1 MSRRRS
7 PRAALEHIEEAI
19 ALIEG
24 YLRQRK
30 RPDLDRDP
38 MLRQAIERN
47 FEIISE
53 ASRHLLD
60 AWKADHPE
68 VPWRK
73 VAGIGNVL
81 RHDYDRV
88 DNTVLWRAA
97 TVEVQA
103 LKGAVEAIRRE
114 IDAEESQ

>member
-7 PRAALEHIEEAI
+7 QRAALEHIAEAI
-19 ALIEG
+19 DLIER
-24 YLRQRK
+24 YLRPRT
-30 RPDLDRDP
+30 RADLDRDP
-38 MLRQAIERN
+38 MFRQAIERN

-53 ASRHLLD
+53 ASRHLSNS
-60 AWKADHPE
+60 WKAHHPE

-88 DNTVLWRAA
+88 DNAVLWRAA
-97 TVEVQA
+97 TVELRG
-103 LKGAVEAIRRE
+103 LKAAVEAIRRE
-114 IDAEESQ
+114 IEAEEEP